1 MFNLSLN
8 RVHDTVRV
16 SEGGE
21 TLILR
26 VDDDAMR
33 MVAAITSAKKRLDS
47 IQEDSCDADKL
58 DAAKTF
64 ARAIFGEKNA
74 DALSE
79 FYRNDPACI
88 IAICA
93 RYFSMQLA
101 KKITKAQKRGDRPWW
116 AFWRRAA

>member
-26 VDDDAMR
+26 VDDDPMR

-64 ARAIFGEKNA
+64 ARAIFGDKGAA
-74 DALSE
+74 DLIA
-79 FYRNDPACI
+79 FYHEDPACV

-93 RYFSMQLA
+93 RYFSMRLA
-101 KKITKAQKRGDRPWW
+101 KLITKAQKRIK
-116 AFWRRAA
+116 

>member
-8 RVHDTVRV
+8 RVHDTVRIA
-16 SEGGE
+16 EGGE

-26 VDDDAMR
+26 VDDDPMR
-33 MVAAITSAKKRLDS
+33 MVAAITEAKKRLDG

-64 ARAIFGEKNA
+64 ARAIFGDKGA
-74 DALSE
+74 DELCA
-79 FYRNDPACI
+79 FYHEDPACI

-93 RYFSMQLA
+93 RYFSARLA
-101 KKITKAQKRGDRPWW
+101 KLITKAQKKIK
-116 AFWRRAA
+116 

>member
-26 VDDDAMR
+26 VDDDPMR
-33 MVAAITSAKKRLDS
+33 MVAAITAAKKRLDS

-64 ARAIFGEKNA
+64 ARAIFGDKGAA
-74 DALSE
+74 DLID
-79 FYRNDPACI
+79 FYHEDPACV

-93 RYFSMQLA
+93 KYFGQRLA
-101 KKITKAQKRGDRPWW
+101 KLITKAQKK
-116 AFWRRAA
+116 AK